1 VSWSCVNTLAS
12 LLYSIPKFKYVCL
25 HQNYRNIKWQDVKL
39 RDLTRFDSTNVLG
52 ILGWIRRLMRDLTRW
67 VRTFAFMWKEVK
79 EMGQFQLAASSRC
92 LSARRLFFW
101 IIIGQLK
108 YYCRWQSKE
117 VGFSLNYLVHVSS
130 HFRALTFEKWLPWTR
145 CINMCGCSCN
155 PALSVYDWFFDS
167 ILNVRTTD
175 MWFSNFYSLW
185 SKGQQS

>member
-1 VSWSCVNTLAS
+1 MAGRQITWLDPIWF
-12 LLYSIPKFKYVCL
+12 YK
-25 HQNYRNIKWQDVKL
+25 RL
-39 RDLTRFDSTNVLG
+39 RDFGLNSKPHEGFEKMGVA
-52 ILGWIRRLMRDLTRW
+52 
-67 VRTFAFMWKEVK
+67 TFAFMWKEVK
-79 EMGQFQLAASSRC
+79 EMGQFQLAASSWS
-92 LSARRLFFW
+92 LSARLLLFW

-167 ILNVRTTD
+167 ILNVGTTD